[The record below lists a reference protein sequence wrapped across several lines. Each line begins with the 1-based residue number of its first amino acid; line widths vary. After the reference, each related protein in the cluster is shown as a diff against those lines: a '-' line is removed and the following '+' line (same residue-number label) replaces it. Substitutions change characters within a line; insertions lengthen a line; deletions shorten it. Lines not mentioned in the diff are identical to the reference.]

1 VSAQP
6 SPAYRDFADPLSGGA
21 GGPHNGVRLALA
33 AVQLLRAIAVIVT
46 SHDRPWWWPWT

>member
-1 VSAQP
+1 MKEVNIIPNAKLP
-6 SPAYRDFADPLSGGA
+6 SGGA

-33 AVQLLRAIAVIVT
+33 AVQLLRAIAVIFT